1 MPQFDVDTFAPQL
14 VWLAITFIT
23 LFLIMWRFALPQVAS
38 ILEMRRAHIDAD
50 LAEAARLREETAK
63 AIADYE
69 QALADAK
76 SRGHNT
82 AQQIRDETSKALQL
96 QRAESDQVI
105 TAKMDDAAQRI
116 GQVHDTAVAHISEI
130 ATDVAQAVVAQV
142 VGGSTDGGEM
152 RSAVNEALG
161 K

>member
-1 MPQFDVDTFAPQL
+1 MPQLDVDTFAPQL
-14 VWLAITFIT
+14 VWLAITFFIF
-23 LFLIMWRFALPQVAS
+23 FLVMWRLALPQVAS
-38 ILEMRRAHIDAD
+38 ILETRRAHIEAD

-76 SRGHNT
+76 TRAHNT
-82 AQQIRDETSKALQL
+82 AQNVRDEMSKALQS
-96 QRAESDQVI
+96 QRDESDLVI

-116 GQVHDTAVAHISEI
+116 GQVHETAVDHVSEI
-130 ATDVAQAVVAQV
+130 AIDVAQAVVAHIM
-142 VGGSTDGGEM
+142 GGATDGGEM

>member
-1 MPQFDVDTFAPQL
+1 MPQLDVDTFAPQL
-14 VWLAITFIT
+14 VWLAITFVT
-23 LFLIMWRFALPQVAS
+23 LFLIMWRLALPQVAS

-76 SRGHNT
+76 SRAHNT
-82 AQQIRDETSKALQL
+82 AQQVRDEMSKALQL
-96 QRAESDQVI
+96 QREESDQAI
-105 TAKMDDAAQRI
+105 SAKMDDATQRI
-116 GQVHDTAVAHISEI
+116 GQVHEAAVDHVSEI
-130 ATDVAQAVVAQV
+130 ATDVAQAVVVQV
-142 VGGSTDGGEM
+142 IGRTTDGSEM
-152 RSAVNEALG
+152 RSVVNEALG

>member
-1 MPQFDVDTFAPQL
+1 MPQFDADTFAPQL
-14 VWLAITFIT
+14 VWLAITFVT
-23 LFLIMWRFALPQVAS
+23 LFLVMWRLALPRVAS

-50 LAEAARLREETAK
+50 LAEAARLQEETAK

-76 SRGHNT
+76 SRAHNA
-82 AQQIRDETSKALQL
+82 AQQVRDEMSRALQR
-96 QRAESDQVI
+96 QRAEADQVI
-105 TAKMDDAAQRI
+105 TAKMDDAAQHI

-142 VGGSTDGGEM
+142 VGGSTDSGEM
-152 RSAVNEALG
+152 RSAVNEVLG